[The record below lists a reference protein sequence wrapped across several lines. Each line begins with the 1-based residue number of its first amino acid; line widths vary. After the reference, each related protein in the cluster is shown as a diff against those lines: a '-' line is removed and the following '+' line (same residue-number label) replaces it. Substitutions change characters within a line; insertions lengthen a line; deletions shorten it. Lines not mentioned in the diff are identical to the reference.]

1 MAYIGK
7 QPAPAALTSSDI
19 TDGIISVAKLTSTLD
34 LSSNTV
40 TLPSGVGGK
49 VLQVVSTT
57 DNTEISNTTGTT
69 AYNYSQLNTS
79 ITPSATSSKIFVQ
92 VHFGC
97 LQYGGNDSSL
107 GYGKVMYT
115 VGGGSDTDLPSGLLG
130 ANNVAG
136 SQKMQFGVNLET
148 QEWQAFQPSMAFLH
162 SPSTTSALVYKV
174 MFWAEGSSGNIKINK
189 SYRDNSNDY
198 SAVANMTCMEIE
210 G

>member
-1 MAYIGK
+1 IM
-7 QPAPAALTSSDI
+7 PLT
-19 TDGIISVAKLTSTLD
+19 KLNATQGLTG
-34 LSSNTV
+34 
-40 TLPSGVGGK
+40 TLPAVSGANLTGISAGK

>member
-1 MAYIGK
+1 MPLTKLNATLGLTGSL
-7 QPAPAALTSSDI
+7 PAVSGANLT
-19 TDGIISVAKLTSTLD
+19 GISA
-34 LSSNTV
+34 
-40 TLPSGVGGK
+40 GK

-69 AYNYSQLNTS
+69 PYNYSQLNTT

-97 LQYGGNDSSL
+97 IQYGGNDSSL
-107 GYGKVMYT
+107 GYGKVIYT

-130 ANNVAG
+130 ANNVR
-136 SQKMQFGVNLET
+136 SEKMQWAVNLEQQT
-148 QEWQAFQPSMAFLH
+148 WQAMTPSMSFLH

-174 MFWAEGSSGNIKINK
+174 MFWAEGATGNIKINK
-189 SYRDNSNDY
+189 SYRDSADSDY

>member
-1 MAYIGK
+1 M
-7 QPAPAALTSSDI
+7 PLT
-19 TDGIISVAKLTSTLD
+19 KLNATQGLTG
-34 LSSNTV
+34 
-40 TLPSGVGGK
+40 TLPAVSGANLTGISAGK

-130 ANNVAG
+130 ANNVAC

>member
-1 MAYIGK
+1 M
-7 QPAPAALTSSDI
+7 PLT
-19 TDGIISVAKLTSTLD
+19 KLNATQGLTG
-34 LSSNTV
+34 
-40 TLPSGVGGK
+40 TLPAVSGANLTGISAGK